1 MKKII
6 NPHATQ
12 GIYAIVNTVN
22 NKIYIGSSIHLQKRY
37 KEHIYQLKNNIHFN
51 QHLQNSFN
59 KYGNDAFKFIIL
71 EYTNNDILKHEQKW
85 IDAFPTQLKYNMAEV
100 AGRPARRE
108 TNTGI
113 LYLTY
118 IKVDSHYYY
127 TYNKDD
133 ISITSNDIHKIKKSI
148 PTHENFTITDPLK
161 SHQIYYMI
169 SHQKIQ
175 KTNSC
180 GVKGVVAHEYNGKT
194 RYRYRTQIDLYTKK
208 EFETTKGL
216 RALEQKV
223 KNHGYDWI
231 VVDQMLYH
239 TLLNS

>member
-6 NPHATQ
+6 NPYATQ
-12 GIYAIVNTVN
+12 GIYAIVNTIN

-37 KEHIYQLKNNIHFN
+37 KEHMYQLKNNTHFN

-59 KYGNDAFKFIIL
+59 KYGKDAFKFIVL
-71 EYTNNDILKHEQKW
+71 EYINNDILKYEQKW
-85 IDAFPTQLKYNMAEV
+85 IDFFPTYLEYNMSEV

-113 LYLTY
+113 LYLRY
-118 IKVDSHYYY
+118 IEVSSHYYY
-127 TYNKDD
+127 TYKKDG
-133 ISITSNDIHKIKKSI
+133 ISITSNDLHEVKRSL
-148 PTHENFTITDPLK
+148 HENFTITDPLK
-161 SHQIYYMI
+161 CHQTYYMI

-180 GVKGVVAHEYNGKT
+180 GVKGVVAHEYNGKI
-194 RYRYRTQIDLYTKK
+194 RYRYRTQVDLYTKK
-208 EFETTKGL
+208 EFESTKGL

-223 KNHGYDWI
+223 KDNGYDWV
-231 VVDQMLYH
+231 VVDSVLYH